1 MKSGTRNVVVS
12 LSLWM
17 GWVIDSCMLWLM
29 IESSVTGLAG
39 VLAAARVVKHS
50 QSRWTMFGW
59 AAGARAA
66 RSTFNAVH
74 DLELLPPPGS
84 LRTTTIFVRD

>member
-1 MKSGTRNVVVS
+1 
-12 LSLWM
+12 
-17 GWVIDSCMLWLM
+17 MLWLM
-29 IESSVTGLAG
+29 IEAPVTG

-59 AAGARAA
+59 AGARAA
-66 RSTFNAVH
+66 RSTFTASKAVH
-74 DLELLPPPGS
+74 DLGTVATTNKQAGS

>member
-1 MKSGTRNVVVS
+1 
-12 LSLWM
+12 
-17 GWVIDSCMLWLM
+17 MLWLM
-29 IESSVTGLAG
+29 IEAPVTG

-66 RSTFNAVH
+66 RSTFTASKAVH

>member
-1 MKSGTRNVVVS
+1 VRSAFDGCLIWRVAFPDEVVHGMR
-12 LSLWM
+12 LCLC

-29 IESSVTGLAG
+29 IKAPVTG

-59 AAGARAA
+59 LGCWSSS
-66 RSTFNAVH
+66 RSLDFHREQGCA
-74 DLELLPPPGS
+74 
-84 LRTTTIFVRD
+84 

>member
-12 LSLWM
+12 LWM
-17 GWVIDSCMLWLM
+17 GYRQLYAVADDKSSRDWSACRRACGETLA
-29 IESSVTGLAG
+29 ESMDNVRLGC
-39 VLAAARVVKHS
+39 
-50 QSRWTMFGW
+50 

-66 RSTFNAVH
+66 RSTFTASKAVH